1 MKNGNCDAIL
11 GEIQDAVRVCNER
24 ICPGQGGQRRP
35 PHEKVALNNDR
46 AQKRRGGGKCQTW
59 AKALWQERASGSS
72 GLDREHCG
80 WSGMRKGNQSRA
92 HVDLEGRQI
101 PRQAGPC
108 ELCP

>member
-46 AQKRRGGGKCQTW
+46 AQKRRGGESAKHGQRLCGK
-59 AKALWQERASGSS
+59 
-72 GLDREHCG
+72 REHLG
-80 WSGMRKGNQSRA
+80 HRDWTEST
-92 HVDLEGRQI
+92 V
-101 PRQAGPC
+101 AGV
-108 ELCP
+108 E